1 VKDTGT
7 ASAQGDMVCYDWS
20 VGPVGRSDR
29 LSLRMFGIVL
39 VGGEEPGEDLK
50 HQERAS

>member
-1 VKDTGT
+1 MILIGKVDEVIWEEVKDTGT

-29 LSLRMFGIVL
+29 L
-39 VGGEEPGEDLK
+39 
-50 HQERAS
+50 